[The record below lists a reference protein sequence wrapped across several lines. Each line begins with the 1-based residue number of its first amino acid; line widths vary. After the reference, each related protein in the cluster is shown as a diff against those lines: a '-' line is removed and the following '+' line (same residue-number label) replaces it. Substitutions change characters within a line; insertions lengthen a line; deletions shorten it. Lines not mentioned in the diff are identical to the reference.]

1 MFSSGDQSCPAS
13 EREVSG
19 IARNDEPRP
28 PSPTSGMPRRG
39 ARNARRD
46 LQLVHRR
53 LRHRRPEGRQGAAG
67 RALGAFRLGRTAIG
81 TRHTCAYSKHQM
93 RAIVESWRS
102 WRVFS
107 VGRPAGSDDSTATP
121 FHSFVF
127 ADRSRPARHRF
138 DSSGAPRLIIP
149 CAHCGVLLIFSHFF
163 PRAPTPSVR
172 CPSLALN
179 SGVSC
184 CPRKAEFNAI
194 VLNEVRVR

>member
-1 MFSSGDQSCPAS
+1 MIRSSP
-13 EREVSG
+13 
-19 IARNDEPRP
+19 
-28 PSPTSGMPRRG
+28 
-39 ARNARRD
+39 
-46 LQLVHRR
+46 L
-53 LRHRRPEGRQGAAG
+53 LRHCRRWSIPSKRTSAPAATC
-67 RALGAFRLGRTAIG
+67 RFRMQTSASRGVSSSIAYSASPLWVKRTW
-81 TRHTCAYSKHQM
+81 CAYSKHQM